1 MRVLVT
7 RPQPDAAR
15 TAALVR
21 ELGHDAIVD
30 SLLSIAPLT
39 VTGIPKGP
47 FAALAVTSANA
58 ARAAAANVA
67 LDFARGIPTFT
78 VGGHTA
84 EAARAAGFKKVVSAD
99 GDASALARLLQNQLG
114 RGTRV
119 LHLAGEDR
127 ARDLSGLLSNSG
139 IAVEVLVLYRA
150 QPATALA
157 PTIVAALSQ
166 NKVDAV
172 LHFSLRSAATFA
184 SLVQRQGLAD
194 AARRLRHL
202 CLSRT
207 VAQGLAPLGVTVEC
221 AARPTEDE
229 LVALLGP

>member
-1 MRVLVT
+1 MLVLVT
-7 RPQPDAAR
+7 RPEPDAAR
-15 TAALVR
+15 TAARVR
-21 ELGHDAIVD
+21 DLGHDVIVNP
-30 SLLSIAPLT
+30 LLSITPLT
-39 VTGIPKGP
+39 VSGIPAGP
-47 FAALAVTSANA
+47 FAGLAVTSANA

-67 LDFARGIPTFT
+67 LDFTRAIPTFT

-84 EAARAAGFKKVVSAD
+84 EAARAAGFKKVVAAD
-99 GDASALARLLQNQLG
+99 GDASALARLLENELAA
-114 RGTRV
+114 GTRV

-150 QPATALA
+150 QPAAALA
-157 PTIVAALSQ
+157 PAIVAALSQ
-166 NKVDAV
+166 NKVDAI

-184 SLVQRQGLAD
+184 SLAQRQGLAD
-194 AARRLRHL
+194 AARRPRHL

-207 VAQGLAPLGVTVEC
+207 VAQGLAPLGVAVEC
-221 AARPTEDE
+221 AVRPTEDE

>member
-15 TAALVR
+15 TAARVR
-21 ELGHDAIVD
+21 ELGHDVIVD
-30 SLLSIAPLT
+30 PLLSITSVT
-39 VTGIPKGP
+39 VSEIPAGP
-47 FAALAVTSANA
+47 FAGLAVTSANA

-67 LDFARGIPTFT
+67 LDFTRAIPTFT

-84 EAARAAGFKKVVSAD
+84 EAARAAGFKKVVAAD
-99 GDASALARLLQNQLG
+99 GDASALARLLENELAA
-114 RGTRV
+114 GTRV

-150 QPATALA
+150 QPAAALA
-157 PTIVAALSQ
+157 PAIAAALSQ
-166 NKVDAV
+166 NKVDAI

-184 SLVQRQGLAD
+184 SLAQRQGLAD
-194 AARRLRHL
+194 AARRPRHL

-207 VAQGLAPLGVTVEC
+207 VAQGLAPLGVAVEC
-221 AARPTEDE
+221 AVRPTEEE

>member
-15 TAALVR
+15 TAARVR
-21 ELGHDAIVD
+21 ELGHDVIVD
-30 SLLSIAPLT
+30 SLLSITPST
-39 VTGIPKGP
+39 VSEIPAGP

-84 EAARAAGFKKVVSAD
+84 EAARAAGFKKVVAAD
-99 GDASALARLLQNQLG
+99 GDASALARLLQTQLDP
-114 RGTRV
+114 GTRV

-139 IAVEVLVLYRA
+139 IAVDVIVLYRA
-150 QPATALA
+150 QPAATLA
-157 PTIVAALSQ
+157 PAVVTALSQ
-166 NKVDAV
+166 NRVDAV
-172 LHFSLRSAATFA
+172 LHYSLRSAATFA
-184 SLVQRQGLAD
+184 SLAQRQGLAD
-194 AARRLRHL
+194 AARRPRHL

-207 VAQGLAPLGVTVEC
+207 VAQGLAPLGVAVEC
-221 AARPTEDE
+221 AVRPNEDE